1 MHSRRVLG
9 AIALSAVV
17 VAAISFGVVDVSIA
31 DANGCVGVS
40 SVCLDHTVPPV
51 AITFAALG
59 VLALLVSIL
68 PMVKWIIEAVH
79 VGRMSD
85 HDVAQEEAVLARRR
99 TRALVG
105 DDRF

>member
-9 AIALSAVV
+9 AVALGAIV

-31 DANGCVGVS
+31 GANGCVGVS
-40 SVCLDHTVPPV
+40 SVCMDHAVPPV
-51 AITFAALG
+51 AITFAGLG
-59 VLALLVSIL
+59 VLALLASIL
-68 PMVKWIIEAVH
+68 PSVQWIVEAIQA
-79 VGRMSD
+79 GRTSN
-85 HDVAQEEAVLARRR
+85 HDVAVDEAVLARRR